1 MSELKIP
8 DDLRELYDAC
18 KAVKKSVPGLW
29 IPHAAPR
36 VIELIERIARL
47 EQERDA
53 LRAQLAGLQTL
64 SDSYKSNYGSALDR
78 ERIHL
83 AQLAAVTAPVTDE
96 ELSPYSASG
105 SRGYMLICS
114 ADVTEL
120 IAARL
125 AQVPTNGPCSVCGD
139 GDGKGYCPVHNP
151 GVRP

>member
-1 MSELKIP
+1 MSIQTYDLDQGRGWDEAAFLTPTPDGDWVKHEDHLSEVERLK
-8 DDLRELYDAC
+8 
-18 KAVKKSVPGLW
+18 
-29 IPHAAPR
+29 
-36 VIELIERIARL
+36 
-47 EQERDA
+47 
-53 LRAQLAGLQTL
+53 AQLAGLQTL

-83 AQLAAVTAPVTDE
+83 AQLAAVTAPVTDA

-120 IAARL
+120 IASRL

-151 GVRP
+151 GVKL